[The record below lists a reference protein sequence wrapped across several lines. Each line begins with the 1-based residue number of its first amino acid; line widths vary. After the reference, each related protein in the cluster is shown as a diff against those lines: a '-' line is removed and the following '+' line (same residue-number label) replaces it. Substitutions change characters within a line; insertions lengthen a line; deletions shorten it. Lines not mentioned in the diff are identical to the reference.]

1 MNQKRL
7 DFLMNAAYFFTVSV
21 IAMLVLRFMLPWFWP
36 FLFGL
41 ALAYLFRQI
50 SRVMR
55 VRGKTA
61 VACVGVAFY
70 LTIVFLFWAVFVL
83 LAGKLVDWAE
93 ALPGYVAEMLLPMAE
108 QILSRLL
115 TLLRALAPETALSV
129 SELFALLAN
138 SLQEMAASLS
148 ASLLGM
154 VTGFLR
160 QMPLF
165 LIGFVFM
172 IVSSFA
178 IAADYDGVTKFLL
191 RQLPRS
197 VRPLMFDI
205 KDFLVSCVSKII
217 KAYSIIMLIT
227 FAELSV
233 GLWALRVE
241 GFWKFAAVIA
251 LCDMLPLVGSGA
263 FLVPWG
269 IVSLLSNRPT
279 LGAGLLILYGVVAV
293 MRNIIEPRVVGE
305 QLGLH
310 PAATLAA
317 MFLGLRIFGL
327 LGMLLA
333 PVIALLLRY
342 LNNTG
347 KVRLYRR

>member
-1 MNQKRL
+1 
-7 DFLMNAAYFFTVSV
+7 
-21 IAMLVLRFMLPWFWP
+21 
-36 FLFGL
+36 
-41 ALAYLFRQI
+41 
-50 SRVMR
+50 
-55 VRGKTA
+55 
-61 VACVGVAFY
+61 
-70 LTIVFLFWAVFVL
+70 
-83 LAGKLVDWAE
+83 
-93 ALPGYVAEMLLPMAE
+93 
-108 QILSRLL
+108 
-115 TLLRALAPETALSV
+115 
-129 SELFALLAN
+129 
-138 SLQEMAASLS
+138 MAASLS

-269 IVSLLSNRPT
+269 IVFPSLQPSDPRRRPADP
-279 LGAGLLILYGVVAV
+279 LRRSGRDAQYHRA
-293 MRNIIEPRVVGE
+293 PRSGRTAR
-305 QLGLH
+305 
-310 PAATLAA
+310 PAIPPATLAA

>member
-1 MNQKRL
+1 MFPRIENYQ
-7 DFLMNAAYFFTVSV
+7 
-21 IAMLVLRFMLPWFWP
+21 
-36 FLFGL
+36 
-41 ALAYLFRQI
+41 
-50 SRVMR
+50 
-55 VRGKTA
+55 
-61 VACVGVAFY
+61 
-70 LTIVFLFWAVFVL
+70 
-83 LAGKLVDWAE
+83 
-93 ALPGYVAEMLLPMAE
+93 
-108 QILSRLL
+108 
-115 TLLRALAPETALSV
+115 
-129 SELFALLAN
+129 
-138 SLQEMAASLS
+138 SLQHHH
-148 ASLLGM
+148 
-154 VTGFLR
+154 
-160 QMPLF
+160 
-165 LIGFVFM
+165 
-172 IVSSFA
+172 
-178 IAADYDGVTKFLL
+178 ADHLCRT
-191 RQLPRS
+191 
-197 VRPLMFDI
+197 
-205 KDFLVSCVSKII
+205 
-217 KAYSIIMLIT
+217 
-227 FAELSV
+227 V
-233 GLWALRVE
+233 GRLWALRVE